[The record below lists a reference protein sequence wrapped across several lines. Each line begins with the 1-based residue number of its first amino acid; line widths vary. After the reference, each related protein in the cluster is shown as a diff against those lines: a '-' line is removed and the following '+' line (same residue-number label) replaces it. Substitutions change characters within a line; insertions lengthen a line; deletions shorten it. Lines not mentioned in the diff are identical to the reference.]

1 MAERLIIAGFFDGVI
16 SKVFDP
22 LVVEEATSI
31 LRDVLRHRSGSE
43 DK

>member
-31 LRDVLRHRSGSE
+31 LSNVLQHRSESE